1 MLQHLLIAIDGAE
14 ASAQIAVRAVHLAQ
28 ALGAQL
34 LLCHVRRPAG
44 PHPGAAPALAR
55 LEAEAQALGVG
66 SASLSCAHTQPWRAL
81 LDAAIGAHADLLC
94 LMPRRQRP
102 LLAWL
107 WGSTTREVLAH
118 ASLPVLLLRRG
129 SKTPARYR
137 QVLAVATGCPSDRR
151 VVGLALRLAAASVA
165 QLTLVARC
173 APPETQQ
180 RAGDL
185 TEAAEADAQN
195 REHWQ
200 DTLAAWRTQASGMG
214 VRCTV
219 EIVPSEHPGR
229 MVAERLQAL
238 DADLLV
244 LGRDPGHSLGT
255 PPDDGAAVSHQQ
267 TPEDV
272 DVLVVP

>member
-14 ASAQIAVRAVHLAQ
+14 ATAQIATRAVQLAQ
-28 ALGAQL
+28 PLGARVV
-34 LLCHVRRPAG
+34 LCHVHRAAG
-44 PHPGAAPALAR
+44 PHATATQALAR
-55 LEAEAQALGVG
+55 LEAAAQALGVH
-66 SASLSCAHTQPWRAL
+66 STTLSCEHTQAWRAL
-81 LDAAIGAHADLLC
+81 LDAAIGAPADLLC
-94 LMPRRQRP
+94 LVPRRQRP

-118 ASLPVLLLRRG
+118 ATQPVLLLRRM

-137 QVLAVATGCPSDRR
+137 QILAVATGCPSDRR
-151 VVGLALRLAAASVA
+151 VFGIALRLAAASVA
-165 QLTLVARC
+165 QLTLLARC
-173 APPETQQ
+173 APPAARP

-185 TEAAEADAQN
+185 AEAAEADAQT

-214 VRCTV
+214 VRCSV
-219 EIVPSEHPGR
+219 EIVPSDHPGR
-229 MVAERLQAL
+229 MVAERLHAL

-244 LGRDPGHSLGT
+244 LGRDPEHSLGT
-255 PPDDGAAVSHQQ
+255 LRGDGEVSPHQA
-267 TPEDV
+267 PEDV